1 MWYLVNSPDSSG
13 ILFCLSGNVLLM
25 TKLLDKKDIADSG
38 NELLKFQKLNGLFR
52 ILGGENGVSCYQNVR
67 SGIK

>member
-1 MWYLVNSPDSSG
+1 VNSPDGSG

-38 NELLKFQKLNGLFR
+38 
-52 ILGGENGVSCYQNVR
+52 I
-67 SGIK
+67 